1 MRLQI
6 HGKGFNGT
14 LLVPL
19 KPTQTKI
26 VCDFRRILR
35 FSGDSNM
42 SIEAVPRA
50 LIWRNDTSS
59 SKRGRKVSHLRNVS
73 TIHASPR
80 RETTSRLMQ
89 SHHPSQIQLHHQL
102 QYQLNRQHHCHLNC
116 RQCNHADNDQR
127 TLRRQCAAER
137 RSTIGI
143 TKRNRG
149 HDSKTN
155 ASLRLTSAHAE
166 QSSKV

>member
-14 LLVPL
+14 VLVPL

-116 RQCNHADNDQR
+116 RQCNRHQR
-127 TLRRQCAAER
+127 RRQRPTNTAETMR
-137 RSTIGI
+137 RREEEYYGY
-143 TKRNRG
+143 NQ
-149 HDSKTN
+149 
-155 ASLRLTSAHAE
+155 AE
-166 QSSKV
+166 PRPRFED